1 MIMSTK
7 SNVLT
12 GLESCRGNFISG
24 AELAE
29 RSGVSRN
36 AVWKAV
42 NELRSEGYPIES
54 VNNKGYRLGE
64 DSNIISEEGIRL
76 YLNIEKN
83 KKLEP
88 VTIIVYKELD
98 STNTE
103 AKKQLVFHEDSFC
116 HGTVIAAERQ
126 LAGRGHDGSSFD
138 SPEGGIY
145 LSIILEPSKMKQGKQ
160 SVAEYIAG
168 CVKSTLEES
177 LDIKLSVKNKSRI
190 YQGKKKICGILTE
203 GIVDMETG
211 KASNY
216 IAGIGILLEDIK
228 TDNAITR
235 NELIAR
241 LVESIL

>member
-1 MIMSTK
+1 
-7 SNVLT
+7 
-12 GLESCRGNFISG
+12 
-24 AELAE
+24 
-29 RSGVSRN
+29 
-36 AVWKAV
+36 
-42 NELRSEGYPIES
+42 
-54 VNNKGYRLGE
+54 
-64 DSNIISEEGIRL
+64 
-76 YLNIEKN
+76 
-83 KKLEP
+83 
-88 VTIIVYKELD
+88 
-98 STNTE
+98 
-103 AKKQLVFHEDSFC
+103 
-116 HGTVIAAERQ
+116 
-126 LAGRGHDGSSFD
+126 
-138 SPEGGIY
+138 
-145 LSIILEPSKMKQGKQ
+145 MKQGKQ